1 MTREQPL
8 EARFYTDPEV
18 FERDRERI
26 FHRTWQCVGHVSE
39 VSEPGDYISLPI
51 VDENVFVIR
60 GDDGALRAFYNVC
73 RHRGHPL
80 VEGAGSAKR
89 GLVCPYHAWSYELD
103 GRFRGAP
110 AASADDL
117 AACKGIGL
125 RSVLLEEFCG
135 FVFVNLDDVAAPLTP
150 DLTGLEE
157 QLCSFHP
164 DPAGLRFVCETTIE
178 HDCNWK
184 LSVENYN
191 ECYHCPTVHG
201 TSLTRGVLDMAGY
214 SIVPHGQMIWH
225 DGKAQTKNEKQY
237 DYDTTRTPRAGDYAA
252 YWIWPN
258 VSFCCYPGGYF
269 TIRQWLPVSWRK
281 TIYRYRWFSDGS
293 LADEAVEALM
303 VKHRETT
310 GAEDEVV
317 VSKIQKGMESRAFEP
332 GPYIMGDGSGP
343 MSEVGLRHLH
353 MLYRNAMAG

>member
-39 VSEPGDYISLPI
+39 VSEPGDYMTLPI

-191 ECYHCPTVHG
+191 EC
-201 TSLTRGVLDMAGY
+201 
-214 SIVPHGQMIWH
+214 
-225 DGKAQTKNEKQY
+225 
-237 DYDTTRTPRAGDYAA
+237 
-252 YWIWPN
+252 
-258 VSFCCYPGGYF
+258 
-269 TIRQWLPVSWRK
+269 
-281 TIYRYRWFSDGS
+281 
-293 LADEAVEALM
+293 
-303 VKHRETT
+303 
-310 GAEDEVV
+310 
-317 VSKIQKGMESRAFEP
+317 
-332 GPYIMGDGSGP
+332 
-343 MSEVGLRHLH
+343 
-353 MLYRNAMAG
+353 